1 MCPLSLKRLDLTH
14 LEEELSVLPHTLFQ
28 LPRLLVESEGFDVV
42 LVRLVDHGVRDHLSV
57 HPPEHDLRS
66 DDVLGS
72 RGNRLSLVKSVMIE
86 DECCAHSG

>member
-1 MCPLSLKRLDLTH
+1 MSLITKKVGPDTFRGRAV
-14 LEEELSVLPHTLFQ
+14 SIPHTLFQ

-42 LVRLVDHGVRDHLSV
+42 LVRLIDHGVRYHLSV

-72 RGNRLSLVKSVMIE
+72 RGNRLSLV
-86 DECCAHSG
+86 